1 MFNFQGPSERVGHN
15 NAEGPPVP
23 IPNTEVKLCGADS
36 TVLETVREGRTW
48 PTPRPEKVASP
59 WGCSSD
65 GRAPALQAGGHG
77 FESHHLHQGTR
88 RVPSRRRDS
97 NKSGVND
104 SPVDCQSRRR
114 PRCVEHREGIPS
126 SPPRDPEG
134 PEQKKGFEQVGR
146 EGQSCGLS
154 EPTTTKA
161 LRAPRRNPIISERDG
176 SPKAQGSC
184 MRESQEAVR
193 RASSG
198 AARSEWRNRKGS
210 GLIAQQVRARA

>member
-104 SPVDCQSRRR
+104 SPVDCQSRRDA
-114 PRCVEHREGIPS
+114 G
-126 SPPRDPEG
+126 
-134 PEQKKGFEQVGR
+134 
-146 EGQSCGLS
+146 
-154 EPTTTKA
+154 
-161 LRAPRRNPIISERDG
+161 
-176 SPKAQGSC
+176 
-184 MRESQEAVR
+184 
-193 RASSG
+193 ASSAAKESHHLHQG
-198 AARSEWRNRKGS
+198 ARRVPSRRRDSNKSGGNDSPADCQSRRDAGASRAAKESHHLRKGRKSQSAGKLHAGEPGGCPKSEQRSCESEWRNRKGS

>member
-97 NKSGVND
+97 NKSGVKD
-104 SPVDCQSRRR
+104 SPADCQSRRDA
-114 PRCVEHREGIPS
+114 G
-126 SPPRDPEG
+126 
-134 PEQKKGFEQVGR
+134 
-146 EGQSCGLS
+146 
-154 EPTTTKA
+154 
-161 LRAPRRNPIISERDG
+161 
-176 SPKAQGSC
+176 
-184 MRESQEAVR
+184 
-193 RASSG
+193 ASS
-198 AARSEWRNRKGS
+198 AAKESHHLRKGRKS
-210 GLIAQQVRARA
+210 QSAGKLHAGEPGGCPKSEQRSCEERVAEPKRIWAHSSAG

>member
-104 SPVDCQSRRR
+104 SPADCQSRRDAGASRAAKESHHLHQGARRVPSRRRDSNKSGVKDSPVDCQSRRR

-126 SPPRDPEG
+126 SP
-134 PEQKKGFEQVGR
+134 KGTEVPKRREAACGR
-146 EGQSCGLS
+146 ARRLS
-154 EPTTTKA
+154 EERA
-161 LRAPRRNPIISERDG
+161 AELRGASGGTEKDLG
-176 SPKAQGSC
+176 S
-184 MRESQEAVR
+184 
-193 RASSG
+193 
-198 AARSEWRNRKGS
+198 
-210 GLIAQQVRARA
+210 